1 MHKNYA
7 IEGKRIHDF
16 LDGNGPV
23 PAHHHPNGGGLVA
36 ETARVANTAYVG
48 LQARVFGE
56 AEVLGHARIKDCAEV
71 SAHSTVRG
79 RAQVL
84 GKSKVQGHALIEDE
98 VIIEGNC
105 FVATNIH
112 LKGSAR
118 IGGHETLISYK
129 SCLSCPFMQ
138 DDAYGAGSESP
149 CLGCMNG
156 IMKRDTNEE
165 RATSDNGASS

>member
-1 MHKNYA
+1 MYKNYA

-23 PAHHHPNGGGLVA
+23 PAHHHPNGGGWVA
-36 ETARVANTAYVG
+36 DTARVADTVYVG

-56 AEVLGHARIKDCAEV
+56 AEVLGHARIEDCAEV
-71 SAHSTVRG
+71 SGHPTVRG

-84 GKSKVQGHALIEDE
+84 GKSKVQGRALIEDE
-98 VIIEGNC
+98 VIIEDSC
-105 FVATNIH
+105 FIATNIH

-129 SCLSCPFMQ
+129 SCLNCPFMQ

-149 CLGCMNG
+149 CLGCMSA
-156 IMKRDTNEE
+156 IMKRNTIEKL
-165 RATSDNGASS
+165 ATSDNGTSS